1 MFIGLYK
8 PHLPI
13 IFISS
18 IGKKCNGLF
27 LLVLFLFF
35 NNGMV
40 SAYFLIKTVL
50 ILLQTEDIKQS
61 VVETMKVSTE
71 NGSTNVKVINQ
82 FDTLCLDF
90 NGSSFYGLEYVLE
103 DFFQNITT
111 KKPVS
116 ADPAFDWFG
125 LYD

>member
-1 MFIGLYK
+1 
-8 PHLPI
+8 
-13 IFISS
+13 
-18 IGKKCNGLF
+18 
-27 LLVLFLFF
+27 
-35 NNGMV
+35 MV

-90 NGSSFYGLEYVLE
+90 NGSGFYGLEYVLE